1 MKELKLYPHT
11 FFNLGSF
18 FIMMVCL
25 VSFLSGCQYFSKSAS
40 ESSLDA
46 QLSKTSPP
54 SAQIPMA
61 NGEPQKG
68 FEQQPS
74 GEPTR

>member
-1 MKELKLYPHT
+1 MRILTRKWTIVKLGCLLGI
-11 FFNLGSF
+11 FFSLTA
-18 FIMMVCL
+18 
-25 VSFLSGCQYFSKSAS
+25 CQWMRKDR
-40 ESSLDA
+40 ESNVDA
-46 QLSKTSPP
+46 QLSKTEPP
-54 SAQIPMA
+54 SAAIPMA